1 MPGVLSCRQPR
12 VPARRNGHKDAMGTR
27 RHLSNNNDNSG
38 AELLRKEG
46 GAPNTRHFPSPCSL
60 PLSHP
65 PWQTRESSP
74 LHINACHPPLT
85 RFSIFKKVPR
95 LFKDSRSRRFKKKN
109 KSGTTKLGVSD
120 DLGFDCVRVER
131 GAGASAI
138 SAASVCSSSH
148 GGGVHFKGE

>member
-65 PWQTRESSP
+65 PWQTREPSP
-74 LHINACHPPLT
+74 LHINACHPLSLGSL
-85 RFSIFKKVPR
+85 FLKKCPDCSKIAEVGD
-95 LFKDSRSRRFKKKN
+95 LKKK

-131 GAGASAI
+131 GAGASVI
-138 SAASVCSSSH
+138 SAASICSSSH